1 MGEEKGFLEKL
12 IDGAIFASI
21 LEEEQE
27 KERYAWREFRDE
39 GLEYGLC
46 AHDYETEEEYDAALE
61 EEKYGW
67 REYCEDG
74 DEYGLDPED

>member
-39 GLEYGLC
+39 GLE
-46 AHDYETEEEYDAALE
+46 
-61 EEKYGW
+61 
-67 REYCEDG
+67 
-74 DEYGLDPED
+74 